1 MTIETRGVT
10 RSARM
15 AREISASQRSQRV
28 LLFFPPRRTHIYTRT
43 CYILNTDGTSSFFPL
58 SPFLSFL
65 FPSFPFLA
73 LFISPPPPPPPT
85 PFSSFPPFFFFFF
98 LPLFNPSPRRARGR
112 GPPRSELVGGS
123 RAGRTGRC
131 GPSPPAEPRRPH
143 SAAARGR
150 IFKSPSAPFA
160 RLQTRVFQQ
169 RGLHFSL
176 LSWLSAAGRSPA
188 HFAWLETIT
197 PFKISLWQ

>member
-43 CYILNTDGTSSFFPL
+43 CYVLNTDGTSSFFPL

-73 LFISPPPPPPPT
+73 LFISSPPPPPPT

-98 LPLFNPSPRRARGR
+98 CLYLIRPHAGPEAGDPPAVNLLVVPVPDARAAVGPLRPQNPAGPTAQLHGEGFLNPHPRPSPGSKHAF
-112 GPPRSELVGGS
+112 SSSVGSTSPCFPGS
-123 RAGRTGRC
+123 R
-131 GPSPPAEPRRPH
+131 PPGALPH
-143 SAAARGR
+143 TLRGW
-150 IFKSPSAPFA
+150 K
-160 RLQTRVFQQ
+160 Q
-169 RGLHFSL
+169 
-176 LSWLSAAGRSPA
+176 
-188 HFAWLETIT
+188 
-197 PFKISLWQ
+197 

>member
-43 CYILNTDGTSSFFPL
+43 CYILNTDGTSSFFTL
-58 SPFLSFL
+58 SPFLSLPFL
-65 FPSFPFLA
+65 SFPRPLYFTPPSA
-73 LFISPPPPPPPT
+73 PHPIFFIS
-85 PFSSFPPFFFFFF
+85 SFLFFF